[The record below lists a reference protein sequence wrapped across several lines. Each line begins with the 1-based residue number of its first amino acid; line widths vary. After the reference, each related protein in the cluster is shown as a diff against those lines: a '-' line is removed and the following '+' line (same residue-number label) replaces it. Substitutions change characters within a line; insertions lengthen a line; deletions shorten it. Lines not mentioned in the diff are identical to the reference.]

1 MEIDLADLPNQKYFS
16 IGEAS
21 NILGVKDHILRY
33 WEKAF
38 KKYFA
43 VKRIS
48 NRRMFQ
54 KSDLIT
60 FLKIKELSERGF
72 NVKAIEKILEEGDL
86 SLELDVE
93 IIESLKEVLKILK
106 T

>member
-1 MEIDLADLPNQKYFS
+1 LEIDLASLPDKKYFS
-16 IGEAS
+16 MGEAS
-21 NILGVKDHILRY
+21 NLLGIKDHILRY

-38 KKYFA
+38 KDYFT
-43 VKRIS
+43 VRRIS

-54 KSDLIT
+54 KSDLVI
-60 FLKIKELSERGF
+60 FLKIKELSERGL
-72 NVKAIEKILEEGDL
+72 NIKAIKKVFEEGDL

-93 IIESLKEVLKILK
+93 IIESLKEILKILK

>member
-1 MEIDLADLPNQKYFS
+1 MELDLANLPDQKYFS
-16 IGEAS
+16 MGEAT

-60 FLKIKELSERGF
+60 FLKIKELTQKGL
-72 NVKAIEKILEEGDL
+72 NVKAIKKVLEEGDL

-93 IIESLKEVLKILK
+93 IIESLKEVLKMLK

>member
-1 MEIDLADLPNQKYFS
+1 MEIDLASLPDKKYFS
-16 IGEAS
+16 MGEAS
-21 NILGVKDHILRY
+21 NLLDVKDHILRY

-38 KKYFA
+38 KKFFS
-43 VKRIS
+43 VKRVS

-60 FLKIKELSERGF
+60 FLKIKELSQKGL
-72 NVKAIEKILEEGDL
+72 NVKAINKILEEGDL
-86 SLELDVE
+86 SLELEVE
-93 IIESLKEVLKILK
+93 IIESLKDVLKILK

>member
-1 MEIDLADLPNQKYFS
+1 MEIDLASLPDKKYFS
-16 IGEAS
+16 MGEAS
-21 NILGVKDHILRY
+21 NLLGVKDHILRY

-38 KKYFA
+38 KKFFS
-43 VKRIS
+43 VKRVS

-60 FLKIKELSERGF
+60 FLKIKDLSQKGL
-72 NVKAIEKILEEGDL
+72 NVKAINKILEEGDL
-86 SLELDVE
+86 SLELEVE

>member
-1 MEIDLADLPNQKYFS
+1 MEIDLASLPDKKYFS
-16 IGEAS
+16 MGEAS
-21 NILGVKDHILRY
+21 NLLGVKDYILRY

-38 KKYFA
+38 KKFFS
-43 VKRIS
+43 VKRVS

-60 FLKIKELSERGF
+60 FLKIKDLSQKGL
-72 NVKAIEKILEEGDL
+72 NVKAINKILEEGDL
-86 SLELDVE
+86 SLELEVE
-93 IIESLKEVLKILK
+93 IIESLKDVLKILK

>member
-1 MEIDLADLPNQKYFS
+1 LEIDLASLPDKKYFS
-16 IGEAS
+16 MGEAS
-21 NILGVKDHILRY
+21 NLLGVKDHILRY

-38 KKYFA
+38 KKHFTI
-43 VKRIS
+43 KRIS

-54 KSDLIT
+54 KSDLLT
-60 FLKIKELSERGF
+60 FLKIKELNDRGF
-72 NVKAIEKILEEGDL
+72 NVKAIHKILEKGDL

>member
-1 MEIDLADLPNQKYFS
+1 LEIDLASLPDKKYFS
-16 IGEAS
+16 MGEAS
-21 NILGVKDHILRY
+21 NLLGVKDHILRY

-38 KKYFA
+38 KNLFS
-43 VKRIS
+43 VKRVS

-54 KSDLIT
+54 KSDLII

-72 NVKAIEKILEEGDL
+72 NVKAIKKVLEEGDL
-86 SLELDVE
+86 SLELEVE
-93 IIESLKEVLKILK
+93 IIESLKEVLKTLK

>member
-1 MEIDLADLPNQKYFS
+1 M
-16 IGEAS
+16 GEAS
-21 NILGVKDHILRY
+21 NLLGVKDHILRY

-38 KKYFA
+38 KNYFT

-60 FLKIKELSERGF
+60 FLKIKELSERGL
-72 NVKAIEKILEEGDL
+72 NVKAIKKILEEGDL
-86 SLELDVE
+86 SLELEVE
-93 IIESLKEVLKILK
+93 IIESLKDVLKILK

>member
-1 MEIDLADLPNQKYFS
+1 MEIDLSSLPDKKYFS
-16 IGEAS
+16 MGEAS
-21 NILGVKDHILRY
+21 NLLGVKDHILRY

-38 KKYFA
+38 KNYFT

-54 KSDLIT
+54 KSDLVI
-60 FLKIKELSERGF
+60 FLKIKELSERGL
-72 NVKAIEKILEEGDL
+72 NINAIKKVLEEGDL